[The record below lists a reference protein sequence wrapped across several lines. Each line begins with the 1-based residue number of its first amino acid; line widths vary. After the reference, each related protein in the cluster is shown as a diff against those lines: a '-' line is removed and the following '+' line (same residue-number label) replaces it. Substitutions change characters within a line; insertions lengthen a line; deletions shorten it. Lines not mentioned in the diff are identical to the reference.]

1 MPSWRNI
8 KRSHGERICK
18 LLYVIK
24 KYEMG
29 RHIMSVR
36 NDTIRSGIWGGS
48 FYVYS
53 YNNCMGKLDE

>member
-1 MPSWRNI
+1 
-8 KRSHGERICK
+8 
-18 LLYVIK
+18 VIK